1 MEVIAELC
9 IVYDDISKVAA
20 NGLRNKLA
28 KSHIC
33 IAKNEKDYQEKSST
47 SSRQKILYLSEKL
60 IKDNLPKDMWDE
72 SISITEN
79 TSLVHIGNQYG
90 IVLEECECDKV
101 PFFTV
106 KDWWKYLLSLV
117 ALGIISFT
125 VAIVLWGKRKK
136 DARKMAKTKM
146 YLDAVKHLVEGDNIK
161 KLFPEL

>member
-33 IAKNEKDYQEKSST
+33 IAKNEKEYQEKSST
-47 SSRQKILYLSEKL
+47 SSRQKILYLSEEL
-60 IKDNLPKDMWDE
+60 IQDNLPKDMWDE
-72 SISITEN
+72 SVRLTEK

-90 IVLEECECDKV
+90 IVFGECECDKV
-101 PFFTV
+101 PFLSG
-106 KDWWKYLLSLV
+106 KDWWKYLVSIV
-117 ALGIISFT
+117 AAGIISISI
-125 VAIVLWGKRKK
+125 AIVLWKMREKNAKK
-136 DARKMAKTKM
+136 IAKTKM

-161 KLFPEL
+161 KLFP